1 MSLESIAKNAELAEF
16 REQVNHDVVNMRSMV
31 TLIRTRCDALE
42 RVILGGRFSLIRC
55 AILQLISPKAMADVV
70 AMIHREEIEKF
81 NKVQVQKARAEGKK
95 ITVVNPASVPATLL
109 KPSLVA
115 ALLIVTLI
123 GCVSPKV
130 HRLKV
135 DQARL
140 EGQGELLQCD
150 GQVQRLQT
158 ENALLKRDLDAKNER
173 LRKFNQLDAFGRLRP
188 ANPCFD
194 NPKKK
199 GCEEKV
205 TGRERW
211 QK

>member
-1 MSLESIAKNAELAEF
+1 MSGLGLQTQAELTEL
-16 REQVNHDVVNMRSMV
+16 REQIEHDVVNMRSMV

-42 RVILGGRFSLIRC
+42 RVVLGGRFSLLRC
-55 AILQLISPKAMADVV
+55 AIMQLISPRAMAQTV
-70 AMIHREEIEKF
+70 ALMHKEEIEKF
-81 NKVQVQKARAEGKK
+81 NKVQVQRARAEGKK
-95 ITVVNPASVPATLL
+95 ITVVNPSNVPATLL
-109 KPSLVA
+109 KPSLVL
-115 ALLIVTLI
+115 ALMVFGLM

-135 DQARL
+135 SEARL
-140 EGQGELLQCD
+140 QGAGELLECD
-150 GQVQRLQT
+150 RQVQRLQT
-158 ENALLKRDLDAKNER
+158 EVMALKRDLDAKNER
-173 LRKFNQLDAFGRLRP
+173 LRKFNQLDAFGRLRA

-205 TGRERW
+205 TGRESW